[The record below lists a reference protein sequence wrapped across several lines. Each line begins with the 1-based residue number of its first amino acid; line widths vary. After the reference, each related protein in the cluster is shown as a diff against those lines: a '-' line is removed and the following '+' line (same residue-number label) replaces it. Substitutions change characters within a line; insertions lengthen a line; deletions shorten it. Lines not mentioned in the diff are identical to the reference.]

1 VKRLFRTAVI
11 TLFAL
16 GLFAGPAGADVSTAN
31 ITGSTWADSPGF
43 FSTTFY
49 GNGTYQCGHNHHYI
63 EVRSTLQ
70 QEYPYG
76 SATYYDVSDTT
87 TKVNHDP
94 GNCPISRQ
102 VSQTCTATVPAATY
116 RFRVKVRVISK
127 NASHTVTGNQT
138 VYRGQQQFS
147 INCFE

>member
-31 ITGSTWADSPGF
+31 ITGSTWAASPGL

-70 QEYPYG
+70 QEIPYG
-76 SATYYDVSDTT
+76 SANYYNVSDTT

-102 VSQTCTATVPAATY
+102 VSQTCATVGTHFK
-116 RFRVKVRVISK
+116 FRVKVRVISK
-127 NASHTVTGNQT
+127 NANHTVTGDQT
-138 VYRGQQQFS
+138 VYKGQQEFR
-147 INCFE
+147 INCFEQP